1 MITPIHTPAVPQT
14 YYYRSLSGRVG
25 RFIEFAQ
32 TQPPEAVR
40 PLLPTILTLIQRAA
54 PYPPLYPLVANL
66 IMALHPWPPRW
77 GDADAWLPMLRLAV
91 TIFQQL
97 NRPEQE
103 AELLAHLAELLWA
116 SNQLT
121 AALETAQ
128 QAVALAE
135 QGGFV
140 LPWAKASYI
149 LYELLVVSG
158 RAADADQVAQ
168 NAVRWWVTAVTP
180 PIPLAA
186 DHFVTLIQVR
196 ALRRRGQFPEALSLM
211 QPLLSRWEQT
221 PELDAALYAHAGANA
236 GWIYLNTGR
245 YQEAGRHLRQAIDL
259 YRQAGDHMMADV
271 VGGDL
276 AWVFWSQGQFAKAE
290 PLFLAAITRAEKQ
303 ERHELVEYVG
313 NLAAMYM
320 AQGKLRQAL
329 PYLERQAALAQQ
341 SGQQR
346 EMIRATINRG
356 AVLLLMGDYA
366 AGLADVQPALVYY
379 QAGNH
384 AVMSLLCQ
392 MSLAFAYWGLGQAAV
407 GRALAE
413 EVMDAA
419 LTRFPDTPY
428 LALFARRCLALFYP
442 PVEAA
447 RLLQEALAQA
457 REFNL
462 RLQEAACLVSLSG
475 LAADPAEGQVLWRE
489 GARLLQEIDALAWLD
504 DHPHH
509 PPFIGMFH

>member
-1 MITPIHTPAVPQT
+1 MITPIVPQT
-14 YYYRSLSGRVG
+14 YYYRSLSGRLG

-54 PYPPLYPLVANL
+54 PYPPLYPLLANL

-77 GDADAWLPMLRLAV
+77 GDADAWLPMLRLTV
-91 TIFQQL
+91 TISQQL

-116 SNQLT
+116 TNQLT
-121 AALETAQ
+121 AALETGQ
-128 QAVALAE
+128 QAVALAG

-149 LYELLVVSG
+149 LYELLVVPG

-168 NAVRWWVTAVTP
+168 NAVRWWATAVTT

-221 PELDAALYAHAGANA
+221 PELDAALYAQACANA

-245 YQEAGRHLRQAIDL
+245 YQQAGRHLRQAIDL

-276 AWVFWSQGQFAKAE
+276 AWVYWSQGQFAQAE
-290 PLFLAAITRAEKQ
+290 PLFLTAIARAEKQ
-303 ERHELVEYVG
+303 EFHELAEFMG

-320 AQGKLRQAL
+320 AQGKLREAR
-329 PYLERQAALAQQ
+329 PYLERQVELAQR
-341 SGQQR
+341 SGQQG
-346 EMIRATINRG
+346 EIIRATINRG
-356 AVLLLMGDYA
+356 ATLLLLGEYEDGLVDVRP
-366 AGLADVQPALVYY
+366 GLAYY
-379 QAGNH
+379 QAQNH

-392 MSLAFAYWGLGQAAV
+392 MSLAFAYWGMGQRTE
-407 GRALAE
+407 GLPLAE
-413 EVMDAA
+413 EVLTAA
-419 LTRFPDTPY
+419 ITRFPDLPF
-428 LALFARRCLALFYP
+428 LALFARRCLALFHP
-442 PVEAA
+442 QAEAI
-447 RLLQEALAQA
+447 RLLQEALIQA
-457 REFNL
+457 RELGL
-462 RLQEAACLVSLSG
+462 RLQEAACLISLSALVNNHSEQQMFWDEG
-475 LAADPAEGQVLWRE
+475 L
-489 GARLLQEIDALAWLD
+489 RLLQEMDALAWLENS
-504 DHPHH
+504 PHT